1 MGRIRA
7 LTGVQRIERLV
18 LSEQV
23 AKIITDGLLE
33 GRFQP
38 GERLVE
44 NELAELL
51 GVSRSPI
58 REALTELANSG
69 LVDRRP
75 GRGASIRQWTVKD
88 LEDLFSIRTLL
99 EGEVLRLVFQALP
112 ALDISPLD
120 DFVPE
125 MEKAA
130 ADQDYSR
137 MIELDVN
144 FHRTLW
150 ALAGNKL
157 LEQVLQGLSLQFR
170 LFLTLNW
177 KFHGGIDKVADNHR
191 RIIAA
196 LRKGPEDRVR
206 RAMADHVVV
215 ENMIKALRVHAA
227 QQQASSKV

>member
-1 MGRIRA
+1 
-7 LTGVQRIERLV
+7 
-18 LSEQV
+18 
-23 AKIITDGLLE
+23 
-33 GRFQP
+33 
-38 GERLVE
+38 
-44 NELAELL
+44 LL

-69 LVDRRP
+69 LVDRQP
-75 GRGASIRQWTVKD
+75 GRGAAIRQWTVKD

-99 EGEVLRLVFQALP
+99 EGEVVRLVFQALP
-112 ALDISPLD
+112 NLDISPLD

-150 ALAGNKL
+150 ELAGNKL

-177 KFHGGIDKVADNHR
+177 KFHGGIEKVAGNHR

-196 LRKGPEDRVR
+196 LREGPEDQVR

-215 ENMIKALRVHAA
+215 ENMVKALRAHAA
-227 QQQASSKV
+227 QQDVSL